1 MTNLGY
7 TMNHRSEPSM
17 ASLDVAEPSL
27 AHPMDL
33 IPFFR
38 RWPPT
43 AQRNLLYTLLWNCGL
58 GTVLTVLEMLLSADR
73 RALLGDWQW
82 ALVQAH
88 WLPMLFISNLIGFL
102 VHGGTAAANALTQG
116 WPGRAKGMPRLL
128 FNLGLVLVSV
138 LVGLSVGTALL
149 NGQNFF
155 DLLGNRSAVL
165 QSVILAMVIAL
176 LMYLVRRGAERRLA
190 AALEKAHQQELI
202 ASTARL
208 LAEARLRAL
217 QAQIEPHFL
226 YNTLANVV
234 SLIGPQPAKA
244 QHMLERFI
252 DYLRASLAA
261 SRSEEATLG
270 SEARLIAAYLDV
282 LAVRMGERLRY
293 RIDLP
298 DQLRQ
303 FAIAPMLLQPVVE
316 NAISHGLEPKVEGGE
331 IVVSAQVDGA
341 HLRLQISDTGA
352 GLGSTM
358 SAKPGGGVGLSN
370 LRERLRSLYGAAARL
385 ELLENQPC
393 GMTVRLMLPLNASLT
408 SNHSAP

>member
-1 MTNLGY
+1 
-7 TMNHRSEPSM
+7 MNHRSTQAPPM
-17 ASLDVAEPSL
+17 
-27 AHPMDL
+27 AHPLDL
-33 IPFFR
+33 MPFFR
-38 RWPPT
+38 RWPSST
-43 AQRNLLYTLLWNCGL
+43 RRNLLYTLIWNLGL
-58 GTVLTVLEMLLSADR
+58 ATVLTAVEMHWSNYE
-73 RALLGDWQW
+73 QP
-82 ALVQAH
+82 VVKH
-88 WLPMLFISNLIGFL
+88 WLPMLLITNLIGFL
-102 VHGGTAAANALTQG
+102 IHFGNLLANAVSGGWPRRARGLPRMVFSSSLVVVCVPLGLGIGNALLSGKSVFQFMANRDALVQTLVVAAA
-116 WPGRAKGMPRLL
+116 
-128 FNLGLVLVSV
+128 V
-138 LVGLSVGTALL
+138 
-149 NGQNFF
+149 
-155 DLLGNRSAVL
+155 
-165 QSVILAMVIAL
+165 AL
-176 LMYLVRRGAERRLA
+176 LMYLVSSSAERKVA
-190 AALEKAHQQELI
+190 QAMEKARQQELI
-202 ASTARL
+202 ASSARM

-293 RIDLP
+293 RIEVP
-298 DQLRQ
+298 DRLRQ

-331 IVVSAQVDGA
+331 IVVSAVELGE
-341 HLRLQISDTGA
+341 HLCVQISDTGV

-370 LRERLRSLYGAAARL
+370 LRERLRSLYGGAARV

-393 GMTVRLMLPLNASLT
+393 GMMVRLMLPLNASPT
-408 SNHSAP
+408 SIHSEH